1 MLIKQLLNVFVST
14 AVADGLLGPI
24 YGIIMI
30 TMPGRTLSEFAN
42 VDKKKR
48 GLPGSRSRC
57 WEGSKAWLGSTT
69 LSPQIISRR

>member
-30 TMPGRTLSEFAN
+30 TMPGRTLS
-42 VDKKKR
+42 
-48 GLPGSRSRC
+48 
-57 WEGSKAWLGSTT
+57 
-69 LSPQIISRR
+69 